1 METNGAMSDDP
12 IIAKV
17 LTEKAQ
23 GHETR
28 RQLFLDLSGH
38 FDRPLIT
45 FFTSFHHPVA
55 MDDEDVEMLEDMLQT
70 LDLSKG
76 IAVMISSPGG
86 SGLAAERMIN
96 VLRSYSGTGEY
107 WAIVPG
113 KAKSAATMVCLG
125 ASQIL
130 MGPVSELGPVDPQI
144 VFQGQMVPVHHVVKS
159 YRELFKGAEET
170 TGKIEPYLQQLAR
183 YDDSMIRHLET
194 EEALATD
201 IAVRCL
207 QNGGML
213 SGQKPEKIK
222 EDIALF
228 LLPQHTKAHARPIY
242 HKEAQSCGLKIK
254 VLDTSSDHW
263 NKIYELYVRSRH
275 LHMDIATKVIE
286 TDKGYFT
293 IPVPSHN
300 NVSANA

>member
-1 METNGAMSDDP
+1 MSDEP

-17 LTEKAQ
+17 LTEKTQ
-23 GHETR
+23 GHDTR
-28 RQLFLDLSGH
+28 QQLFLDLSSHLG
-38 FDRPLIT
+38 RPLIT

-55 MDDEDVEMLEDMLQT
+55 MDDQDVEMLEDVLQT
-70 LDLSKG
+70 LDLAKG

-125 ASQIL
+125 ASRIF

-144 VFQGQMVPVHHVVKS
+144 VFQGQIVPVHHVVKS
-159 YRELFKGAEET
+159 YKELFKGAEKT
-170 TGKIEPYLQQLAR
+170 TGKIEPYLQQLAK

-213 SGQKPEKIK
+213 SGKKSEKIK
-222 EDIALF
+222 EDIEIF

-242 HKEAQSCGLKIK
+242 HQEAQSCGLDIE
-254 VLDTSSDHW
+254 VYDTSSSHW
-263 NKIYELYVRSRH
+263 NQIYELYVRSRH
-275 LHMDIATKVIE
+275 LHIDIATKVIE
-286 TDKGYFT
+286 TDKGSYFVSA
-293 IPVPSHN
+293 PPHN